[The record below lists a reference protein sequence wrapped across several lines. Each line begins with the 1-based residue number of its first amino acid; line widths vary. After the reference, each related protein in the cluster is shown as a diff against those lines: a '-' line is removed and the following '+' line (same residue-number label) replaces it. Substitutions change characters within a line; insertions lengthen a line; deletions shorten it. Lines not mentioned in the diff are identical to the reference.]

1 MISRNR
7 QRGFWNFVIPAVAAV
22 AGSMLS
28 KKSSDKAAAAQER
41 AYDQQTQAQVEMNE
55 ANLAAQK
62 EFAQHGIRWKVEDAK
77 QAGLHPLFG
86 AGLTGAS
93 FSPSF
98 QAVPSPRPTR
108 APTDYSWLAN
118 IGQLLGNFLNQ
129 PEARPAQQQAAQAAQ
144 GPSQSLT
151 ITEHPGGG
159 RTIVYPIQGLESQV
173 QGHGI
178 PEWTDTSGRLLT
190 NKAADPYPHV
200 TGSAF
205 KADPFWQQFQFD
217 GGMKVILPKTS
228 EPQEVFEDKPLWFW
242 AMVAK
247 ANVRMYGPG
256 WLTQARQQFPS
267 LREVWNGV
275 VQELETSGILPSV
288 RGAVPDFLKR

>member
-22 AGSMLS
+22 AGSVLN
-28 KKSSDKAAAAQER
+28 KKSADKAAAAQER
-41 AYDQQTQAQVEMNE
+41 AYDQQSQAQLEMNE

-98 QAVPSPRPTR
+98 QAVPSARPTR

-144 GPSQSLT
+144 GPSQSVT

-178 PEWTDTSGRLLT
+178 PEWTDVSGRLLT
-190 NKAADPYPHV
+190 NQAADPYPHV